1 MRRLAPIA
9 LVLAVVAGAC
19 TTDDAEVVRIYTS
32 VSAETVDAVVDG
44 FIDAHPDVAVEVFR
58 APTGE
63 LAARLAAER
72 REGGV
77 RADVLWLTDPLSMQ
91 QYASD
96 GLLEQWVPTGAA
108 MLDATLV
115 GDGFWGT
122 RILTMIIVV
131 SPDVEPPTTW
141 RDLTDPRFAGAV
153 AFPDPAFAGSS
164 LGVLGYF
171 MATDGYGIE
180 FYEALAANGAV
191 QVGAPGEVVTGVA
204 EGRFAAGITLEFT
217 ARTAREAGS
226 PIDIVWPVD
235 GAITMYSPIAT
246 TVGSATGS
254 HDFVEFVLSNPG
266 QETIAATGWQPV
278 LPGIDWE
285 VGGPV
290 VTVDWD
296 SLADR
301 RQEVLDAYRAV
312 FGG

>member
-1 MRRLAPIA
+1 MRRLAPIV
-9 LVLAVVAGAC
+9 LVLSMVTGAC
-19 TTDDAEVVRIYTS
+19 TSDDAEVVRIYTS

-44 FIDAHPDVAVEVFR
+44 FTDAHPGVAVEVFR

-91 QYASD
+91 QYAAD
-96 GLLEQWVPTGAA
+96 GLLEQWAPAGAA
-108 MLDATLV
+108 MLDPAVV

-131 SPDVEPPTTW
+131 DPDVAPPTTW
-141 RDLTDPRFAGAV
+141 GDLTDPRFAGAV

-171 MATDGYGIE
+171 MATEGYGIE

-217 ARTAREAGS
+217 ARTAQAAGS
-226 PIDIVWPVD
+226 PIGIVWPVE

-246 TVGSATGS
+246 TLGSAAGS
-254 HDFVEFVLSNPG
+254 HDFVEFVLSTAG

-296 SLADR
+296 SLFDR